1 MAMQNPEGPKNT
13 VRCMAIQ
20 TYDKV
25 VNKFTTKMLAP
36 GLT

>member
-1 MAMQNPEGPKNT
+1 MQNPEGLKNT
-13 VRCMAIQ
+13 VRYMAIQ

-25 VNKFTTKMLAP
+25 VNKLTTKMLVP